1 MSRPLSLAALTLG
14 ALMFVSP
21 SAAQARAAGDS
32 LNTLRSFSARAG
44 EPLRSIPGARGTTA
58 YVGGILSGARPS
70 TISPEDFARSFVGT
84 HRATFGISNMADMI
98 FSEDVLDQAGGHHI
112 VFTQRH
118 GGVAVY
124 GSTLVVH
131 FSPEGFVQSVTNRW
145 VPGLRSD
152 TRDVLSEETMREVV
166 ADELGPDLIQ
176 LGPGELFVKA
186 TSAGTDV
193 VAWRVPTWLAGDQLH
208 QEARVLWIDAH
219 TGIPLWGEDPKREGQ
234 TTGTGANV
242 LNEQVPLNV
251 WQGKDFRLKV
261 SPLLRPYVKD
271 AKKGAYNLVDQTTT
285 DLGWIY
291 TFDANETYMLNTDYV
306 YSDDSSFDGTDTGQ
320 KPGVAAHDY
329 FRKTLDYYADV
340 WGRKGIDNAGL
351 PVSSMVQ
358 ISDPVATYPLEINAG
373 WLGYGFNFMIFGTGG
388 EWPIDSGIMWR
399 PFSCCLDIIGHE
411 LNHGVNEFTVNLG
424 YEHESGALN
433 EHLAD
438 VFGVTTQA
446 YYEGLDWLMAEKVFE
461 APAYPYDAV
470 RSFED
475 PKLYNQPDRMGIWR
489 AEPLTYDAGGVHF
502 NSGVGNKAFYL
513 AVEGGTFN
521 GVTVPPLSTNI
532 DTSLAMA
539 QDIWYDVENSRRIGH
554 DSQYLEMRQASLDA
568 ATSLYPDA
576 VNALKKAWDAV
587 EVTPAAYPDPA
598 IDTNEPNDYDELA
611 IPVSVGANVQGY
623 LWNRA
628 DSDWYAIT
636 GEGEVNIRVS
646 GLSYPAQATLY
657 TNGLFNQ
664 MFDQASSN
672 NPDVLDEIII
682 ITLERNTIY
691 YLEVLVDEDG
701 MGSKTAPYTLT
712 VTASN

>member
-1 MSRPLSLAALTLG
+1 MSRHFSLAALTLG
-14 ALMFVSP
+14 ILAFATPV
-21 SAAQARAAGDS
+21 
-32 LNTLRSFSARAG
+32 SARPVQDPLTSLRNFSEGAG
-44 EPLRSIPGARGTTA
+44 EPLRTIHGARGTSA
-58 YVGGILSGARPS
+58 YIGGILSGAMPS
-70 TISPEDFARSFVGT
+70 STSPQTFALGFIST
-84 HRATFGISNMADMI
+84 HRAALGISNLKDLV
-98 FSEDVLDQAGGHHI
+98 FSEEVLDQAGGHHI

-118 GGVAVY
+118 GGVPVY
-124 GSTLVVH
+124 GATVVVH
-131 FSPEGFVQSVTNRW
+131 FSPDGFIQSVTNRW
-145 VPGLRSD
+145 VPDLKSD
-152 TRDVLSEETMREVV
+152 TRDLLNEETMREVV

-186 TSAGTDV
+186 TSAGSDI
-193 VAWRVPTWLAGDQLH
+193 VAWRVPSWLVGETLPR
-208 QEARVLWIDAH
+208 EARVLWIDAH

-234 TTGTGANV
+234 TTGTGVNV
-242 LNEQVPLNV
+242 LGEQMPLNM

-306 YSDDSSFDGTDTGQ
+306 YGDDNSFDGTDSGQ

-329 FRKTLDYYADV
+329 FRKTLDYYAQV

-358 ISDPVATYPLEINAG
+358 ISDPVETYPLEINAG

-461 APAYPYDAV
+461 NPVYPYDAV

-475 PKLYNQPDRMGIWR
+475 PKLYNQPDRMAIWR

-502 NSGVGNKAFYL
+502 NSGIGNKAFYL
-513 AVEGGTFN
+513 AVQGGTFN
-521 GVTVPPLSTNI
+521 GVKVTPLDPNP
-532 DTSLAMA
+532 DTALEIA
-539 QDIWYDVENSRRIGH
+539 QDVWYDIESSRRIGH

-568 ATSLYPDA
+568 INSLYPTKLDT
-576 VNALKKAWDAV
+576 LKKAWDAV
-587 EVTPAAYPDPA
+587 EVTDAAYPDPA
-598 IDTNEPNDYDELA
+598 VEKNEPNDYDELA
-611 IPVSVGANVQGY
+611 IPLSVGASAQGY

-636 GEGEVNIRVS
+636 GEGEVTIRIS
-646 GLSYPAQATLY
+646 GFSNPAQATLY

-672 NPDVLDEIII
+672 NPDILDEIII
-682 ITLERNTIY
+682 TTLERNTIY
-691 YLEVLVDEDG
+691 YLELLVDEDG
-701 MGSKTAPYTLT
+701 VGSKTAPYTIS
-712 VTASN
+712 VSANP